1 MPADHWIL
9 LGAWALFGF
18 THSLMAREWFI
29 SLCRSV
35 MGRYFVYYRL
45 IYSSI
50 ALLSLAAVLVW
61 QFSLPAI
68 IFAPPPLF
76 RWLIGLPGGLLG
88 IVLMGKCI
96 HTYFLLHSGVGVF
109 YKRSRGPAFISK
121 GIHRYVRHPLYLG
134 TLLLIWSLF
143 LFFPSLG
150 NFIACGMITLYTLIG
165 IRLEESKL
173 LRQFGQAYAD
183 YRRQTPM
190 LIPRTLQLKWLRGIK
205 AFFQL

>member
-1 MPADHWIL
+1 VPADHWIL

-35 MGRYFVYYRL
+35 MGRYFAYYRL
-45 IYSSI
+45 IYSGI

-68 IFAPPPLF
+68 MLAPPPLF

-96 HTYFLLHSGVGVF
+96 HT
-109 YKRSRGPAFISK
+109 SK